1 MKRPVRIISDQQRGI
16 YFTFI
21 YDISEEQQK
30 AKQLKLNAVLFID
43 AIKLVNEK
51 GKAYS
56 LSEEI
61 SLPRFSLEVEQD
73 EKTKKVEQEENESEI
88 LQKKI
93 EMEEQQKESKEEKGE
108 VVKCK
113 CVHGK
118 CNKGSAVCDKCEYGW
133 EGPLCDISKDSGH
146 INANPRNRRI
156 GDRGN
161 RNRDRDEDSL
171 HSKNLEDNLAQDGYY
186 QPPKKDQNT
195 ISREKTQYNGGG
207 GKSVKEQLEK

>member
-1 MKRPVRIISDQQRGI
+1 MKRPVKIISDQQRGI

-51 GKAYS
+51 GKTYS

-118 CNKGSAVCDKCEYGW
+118 CNKGSSVCSNKCDYGW
-133 EGPLCDISKDSGH
+133 EGPLCDIPKNTDNIG
-146 INANPRNRRI
+146 RNRRI

-171 HSKNLEDNLAQDGYY
+171 HSKNLEGNLAQDGYY
-186 QPPKKDQNT
+186 
-195 ISREKTQYNGGG
+195 
-207 GKSVKEQLEK
+207 